1 MRKLA
6 LIYVEKRIF
15 WDHLT
20 KNNYI
25 HSVSSLNSR
34 HAMALFSELHAA
46 LQILTASSLSQL
58 HDLIYKRSGKIT
70 LLHGCTAHYYQRAK
84 NISPMLH

>member
-15 WDHLT
+15 WDHLI

-25 HSVSSLNSR
+25 HSVSSLNSS
-34 HAMALFSELHAA
+34 HEMALFSELHAA
-46 LQILTASSLSQL
+46 LQILAAGSLSQQ
-58 HDLIYKRSGKIT
+58 HDLIYKHSGKIS
-70 LLHGCTAHYYQRAK
+70 LLHGCTAHYHQRAK
-84 NISPMLH
+84 SISPILH